1 MRGKDLA
8 AVLDFLIDAHSL
20 DAPVPFTPEL
30 VDRLMDVVGCDTARY
45 KELDVAG
52 RVEIAHL
59 PCSAEMDAFPLDLEG
74 MTEADWDQLSRDPC
88 FRASRSEPS
97 GIFIASE
104 LIARPVSP
112 EDVSGWQEAFRRYDF
127 VDRMWIGIS
136 GPTWGGVAFDRSGR
150 RFGDRDCQL
159 ARVLQPHLG
168 ELWREASVRRRL
180 RAALAALDQE
190 EEDGV
195 LLMSCGGAVEF
206 ASASAQRILRDYFST
221 SAVRMP
227 EAIADWYASA
237 RMTPLVVAAGG
248 TRLVV
253 EATEGGSALLLRERP
268 AGVELLTP
276 REREVMRCVATGL
289 SNTEIARRLWVE
301 HATVRKHLEHV
312 FEKLGVRSRTAAL
325 AKLSVGRSVPSEA
338 PVPMPSGITP
348 SYHDPA

>member
-1 MRGKDLA
+1 MRGRDLA
-8 AVLDFLIDAHSL
+8 AVLDFLTEARSL

-30 VDRLMDVVGCDTARY
+30 VDRLMKVVDCDTARY
-45 KELDVAG
+45 KELDVAR

-59 PCSAEMDAFPLDLEG
+59 PCSAEMDAFPLDPEG
-74 MTEADWDQLSRDPC
+74 MTEADWDELSRNPC

-112 EDVSGWQEAFRRYDF
+112 EEVLGWQEEFRRYDF

-136 GPTWGGVAFDRSGR
+136 GPTCGGVAFDRSEQK
-150 RFGDRDCQL
+150 FGEQDRQL

-190 EEDGV
+190 GEDGV
-195 LLMSCGGAVEF
+195 LLVSAAGAIEF
-206 ASASAQRILRDYFST
+206 ASDSARRILRDHFGT

-227 EAIADWYASA
+227 EAIADWYASG
-237 RMTPLVVAAGG
+237 RMIPLVVAAGG
-248 TRLVV
+248 ARLVV

-276 REREVMRCVATGL
+276 REREVMRCVAAGL
-289 SNTEIARRLWVE
+289 SNTEIARRLWIE
-301 HATVRKHLEHV
+301 DATVRKHLEHV
-312 FEKLGVRSRTAAL
+312 YQKLGVRSRSAAM
-325 AKLSVGRSVPSEA
+325 AKLSVGRSIPSEA
-338 PVPMPSGITP
+338 PVPMPSGATP
-348 SYHDPA
+348 SSHDPA